1 MKNKLFLTLFIFII
15 FLFAQEE
22 ILPESLKKELPMES
36 IPKESV
42 SQEAIISGP
51 LVSNVF
57 YESELNQ
64 VLKEISDQVGI
75 PIITDG
81 TVSGTITIEIKDLPL
96 EECLKRILFPLGFS
110 FKKLNG
116 YYLVGSGKPEYSSF
130 TLLSTCEIIRPNYL
144 KAKDIFGL
152 ISDFYKPYVKLN
164 DEINALVITAPN
176 QVIEKFKED
185 LKNIDKPPKQV
196 LIEALVTEI
205 SSDAFKELGINW
217 SGKLTKGSDT
227 FNIIADFTELI
238 DTTFGIFYKII
249 TKGLGKDWY
258 YTFLPTLAVMVQ
270 KGKASIKANPKIV
283 TLEGQKASI
292 IVGKEQYYQMVT
304 GPPQY
309 PYVRLEVVK
318 FGTSLNITPF
328 ISNKNE
334 ITVEIEPEVS
344 DFVGRGIGDLPLI
357 SRRGVK
363 TQVRVKDGER
373 IVIGGLLTKNERV
386 VQRKIPILGD
396 IPILGFL
403 FRYNRK
409 ETENSEVVVI
419 ITPHILRDGLTPK
432 KKKSF
437 GIFEKE

>member
-1 MKNKLFLTLFIFII
+1 MRNKLFLISFIFIT

-22 ILPESLKKELPMES
+22 VEPETLKKELPMES

-42 SQEAIISGP
+42 SQETIISGP

-116 YYLVGSGKPEYSSF
+116 YYLVGSGKPDYPSF
-130 TLLSTCEIIRPNYL
+130 NLLSTCEIIRPNYL

-152 ISDFYKPYVKLN
+152 LSDFYKPYVKLN
-164 DEINALVITAPN
+164 EEINALVITAPN
-176 QVIEKFKED
+176 QIIEKFKED
-185 LKNIDKPPKQV
+185 LKNIDKPPRQV

-227 FNIIADFTELI
+227 FNIIANFTDLI

-249 TKGLGKDWY
+249 TK
-258 YTFLPTLAVMVQ
+258 
-270 KGKASIKANPKIV
+270 
-283 TLEGQKASI
+283 
-292 IVGKEQYYQMVT
+292 
-304 GPPQY
+304 
-309 PYVRLEVVK
+309 
-318 FGTSLNITPF
+318 
-328 ISNKNE
+328 
-334 ITVEIEPEVS
+334 
-344 DFVGRGIGDLPLI
+344 
-357 SRRGVK
+357 
-363 TQVRVKDGER
+363 
-373 IVIGGLLTKNERV
+373 
-386 VQRKIPILGD
+386 
-396 IPILGFL
+396 
-403 FRYNRK
+403 
-409 ETENSEVVVI
+409 
-419 ITPHILRDGLTPK
+419 
-432 KKKSF
+432 
-437 GIFEKE
+437 